1 MRRTKRVLIG
11 ASMAGLTL
19 TGAAAL
25 GQRADLSG
33 LTQLEPGRWEVRMRD
48 PALPSE
54 QICIR
59 DGRQLIQLR
68 HRRQTCER
76 FVVADEP
83 NDVTVHYT
91 CRGNGYGRTKVHRVS
106 DRLVEI
112 DTQGIA
118 GGLPFNF
125 VAEGRWLGATC
136 GNGSA
141 TPEQTD
147 ADVARAR

>member
-1 MRRTKRVLIG
+1 MRTTKRVLIC
-11 ASMAGLTL
+11 ASIVGLAL
-19 TGAAAL
+19 TGAAAFA
-25 GQRADLSG
+25 QRAQLSG
-33 LTQLEPGRWEVRMRD
+33 LTQLDGGRWEVRMRD

-54 QICIR
+54 QICIQ

-83 NDVTVHYT
+83 NHVTIHYT
-91 CRGNGYGRTKVHRVS
+91 CRGNGYGRTHVRRVS

-118 GGLPFNF
+118 DGLPFNF

-136 GNGSA
+136 GTGSV
-141 TPEQTD
+141 TPERTD